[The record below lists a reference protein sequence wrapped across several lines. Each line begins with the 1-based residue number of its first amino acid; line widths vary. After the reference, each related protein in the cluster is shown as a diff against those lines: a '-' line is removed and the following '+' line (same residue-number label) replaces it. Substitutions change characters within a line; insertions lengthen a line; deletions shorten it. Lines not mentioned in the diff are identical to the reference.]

1 LELTLKIEE
10 SRVMDVGQRNSR
22 ATAMFCVS
30 KSAAQVFEDI
40 FVRIDD
46 RGREGGRLSAIS
58 AVVYREAKIRA
69 TNFTFIFW
77 DLFFPL
83 LYMLVFW
90 CWHQLPPLA
99 LPPGS
104 AM

>member
-1 LELTLKIEE
+1 
-10 SRVMDVGQRNSR
+10 MN
-22 ATAMFCVS
+22 
-30 KSAAQVFEDI
+30 
-40 FVRIDD
+40 
-46 RGREGGRLSAIS
+46 AIS

-83 LYMLVFW
+83 LYMLVFGVGINTAS
-90 CWHQLPPLA
+90 A